1 MSIKIYKREIDD
13 GIGELVKS
21 TASVAY
27 CSEATVKKGELA
39 VAKDVISDQDV
50 LERVVA
56 ENKDQIDLYYLESVL
71 VSCGWNKNDDVF
83 LAESTWA
90 ARNTPEDKQFN
101 FMHNENDIIGHITG
115 SYVLTKDGKAV
126 ADDAPMPED
135 FDIITQAV
143 LYNSWT
149 GEDNRDRMQNIISEI
164 EDDKWYVSME
174 CLFAGFDY
182 ALINEQGEAK
192 ILARDEQSAFLTKH
206 LRAYGGTGEYEGY
219 KVRRALANISFSGKG
234 LVSKPA
240 NSRSI
245 ILKRDQKSSASVKF
259 NLKESDPQ
267 FSIGELNMSDNTLL
281 EKQLAEVQ
289 TQLAEAKA
297 ENEAIKAKIEEAKDK
312 EFASQ
317 VEAFEK
323 TAEESK
329 ATIDEL
335 NESIKSTQA
344 RVAELEDAL
353 QTSQSELAE
362 AMKEMDDMKKK
373 EKNGKRKAS
382 LIEAGFDEE
391 SVDETVAAFD
401 ALSDEAFETVVLAA
415 PKNVK
420 AKDDKKKEDEA
431 EAAMPDALKDAIE
444 KKKKQKE
451 EKDAKAEEEEAE
463 ADLNQEAFEE
473 VETSEAALVEADEHD
488 PIEATRA
495 SVASWLE
502 THVLSNK

>member
-1 MSIKIYKREIDD
+1 MSIKIYQKEIND

-27 CSEATVKKGELA
+27 CSEATVKRGELA
-39 VAKDVISDQDV
+39 VAKEAISNSDV

-83 LAESTWA
+83 LSEATWA

-126 ADDAPMPED
+126 ADDDPMPED

-149 GEDNRDRMQNIISEI
+149 GEENRDRMQKIISEI

-174 CLFAGFDY
+174 CLFAGFNY

-192 ILARDEQSAFLTKH
+192 ILARDEESAFLTKH

-219 KVRRALANISFSGKG
+219 KVGRALSNISFSGKG
-234 LVSKPA
+234 LVAKPA
-240 NSRSI
+240 NNRSI

-267 FSIGELNMSDNTLL
+267 LSIGELNMSDNTLL

-289 TQLAEAKA
+289 AQLAEAKT

-317 VEAFEK
+317 VEAFEND
-323 TAEESK
+323 AEESK

-344 RVAELEDAL
+344 RVAELEDEL
-353 QTSQSELAE
+353 QTSQSQLAE

-373 EKNGKRKAS
+373 EKSMKRKAS
-382 LIEAGFDEE
+382 LAEAGLEE
-391 SVDETVAAFD
+391 EEVDETLASFD
-401 ALSDEAFETVVLAA
+401 ALDDEAFESIVALM
-415 PKNVK
+415 KKK
-420 AKDDKKKEDEA
+420 AKKEDKKDEEA
-431 EAAMPDALKDAIE
+431 EAAMPPALKEAIE

-451 EKDAKAEEEEAE
+451 EKDAKAEEEAE

>member
-1 MSIKIYKREIDD
+1 
-13 GIGELVKS
+13 
-21 TASVAY
+21 
-27 CSEATVKKGELA
+27 
-39 VAKDVISDQDV
+39 
-50 LERVVA
+50 
-56 ENKDQIDLYYLESVL
+56 
-71 VSCGWNKNDDVF
+71 
-83 LAESTWA
+83 
-90 ARNTPEDKQFN
+90 
-101 FMHNENDIIGHITG
+101 
-115 SYVLTKDGKAV
+115 
-126 ADDAPMPED
+126 
-135 FDIITQAV
+135 
-143 LYNSWT
+143 
-149 GEDNRDRMQNIISEI
+149 
-164 EDDKWYVSME
+164 
-174 CLFAGFDY
+174 
-182 ALINEQGEAK
+182 
-192 ILARDEQSAFLTKH
+192 
-206 LRAYGGTGEYEGY
+206 
-219 KVRRALANISFSGKG
+219 
-234 LVSKPA
+234 
-240 NSRSI
+240 
-245 ILKRDQKSSASVKF
+245 
-259 NLKESDPQ
+259 
-267 FSIGELNMSDNTLL
+267 MSDNTLL

-289 TQLAEAKA
+289 AQLAEAKT

-323 TAEESK
+323 TAEESQ

-373 EKNGKRKAS
+373 EKSMKRKAS
-382 LIEAGFDEE
+382 LAEAGLDEE
-391 SVDETVAAFD
+391 EVDETLASFD
-401 ALSDEAFETVVLAA
+401 ALDDEAFESIVAMM
-415 PKNVK
+415 KKK
-420 AKDDKKKEDEA
+420 ASKKDKKDEEA